1 MFCRNN
7 CYRLITAVLL
17 FALTGCTTFGPVSA
31 KEYITAKRPQQVWV
45 WRADSSV
52 ILVRGPHFLSAS
64 DTLVGLVEGAYQ
76 EMPLSEISQVKANR
90 AAPLQTTALVVGSV
104 GLALGGAILIKKSVT
119 PNEVNCQTLEF
130 GCDESNKNP

>member
-1 MFCRNN
+1 MFYRKMSCRVVA
-7 CYRLITAVLL
+7 AVLL
-17 FALTGCTTFGPVSA
+17 FALTGCSTFGPVNA
-31 KEYITAKRPQQVWV
+31 KEYITSKRPPQVWV

-104 GLALGGAILIKKSVT
+104 GLAVGGAILVKKSTTSNDDVCKT
-119 PNEVNCQTLEF
+119 TAD
-130 GCDESNKNP
+130 GCDPTILYP

>member
-1 MFCRNN
+1 
-7 CYRLITAVLL
+7 
-17 FALTGCTTFGPVSA
+17 
-31 KEYITAKRPQQVWV
+31 
-45 WRADSSV
+45 
-52 ILVRGPHFLSAS
+52 
-64 DTLVGLVEGAYQ
+64 
-76 EMPLSEISQVKANR
+76 MPLSEISQVKANR